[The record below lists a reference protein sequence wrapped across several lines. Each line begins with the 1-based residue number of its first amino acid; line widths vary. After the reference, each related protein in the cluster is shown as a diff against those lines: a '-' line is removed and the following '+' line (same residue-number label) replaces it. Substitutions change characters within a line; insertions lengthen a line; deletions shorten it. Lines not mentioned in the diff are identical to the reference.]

1 MRCFWKGFLKM
12 ANREFYSTEAEQQV
26 VGCLMLK
33 PELCEE
39 IGAKV
44 QASDF
49 SDADLGDLYLM
60 ILALHAKGIRPDAVS
75 LSDYKQSLPS
85 GESTIYLAGMIQS
98 SVVSAANAKHYAKIV
113 MDRALARR
121 TFSAIQSM
129 LDQLNEPGD
138 ISALIGQW
146 QQTLLD
152 LSSSDGSPDV
162 YTYADILPALIDMV
176 DERYNGKEPEGVSF
190 DLPDLDAIIKK
201 LRPGNL
207 VVIAGKPGTGK
218 TVLGTTL
225 ADKVSI
231 KSGDGAMVFS
241 LEMSKE
247 ELTNRS
253 LCAIGSIDKTKMDT
267 GKLDD
272 DDWPRLTS
280 AVNTLSM
287 ADVRICERPALT
299 FSRLCNIARF
309 QHRAKKLALIV
320 IDYLTL
326 IRPDANSRHASR
338 SAEIGSFTRG
348 LKALAKEL
356 GIPVVVLA
364 QLNRA
369 ADGRADARPR
379 LSDLRDSGE
388 IEQDADVVILG
399 YRDDKSEEGK
409 SGLTEWDV
417 AKCRHA
423 KPGICRLQFQ
433 GHHQRFVSA
442 EKSDAYSYE
451 RNARKTKSAMAD
463 FVPGEF

>member
-1 MRCFWKGFLKM
+1 MSQ
-12 ANREFYSTEAEQQV
+12 REYYSTEAEQHV
-26 VGCLMLK
+26 IGCLMLK

-44 QASDF
+44 QGSDF
-49 SDADLGDLYLM
+49 CDEDLGSLYLM
-60 ILALHAKGIRPDAVS
+60 TLALHAKGVRPDAIS

-85 GESTIYLAGMIQS
+85 GESTLYVAGMIQAN
-98 SVVSAANAKHYAKIV
+98 VVSAANAKHYAKIV
-113 MDRALARR
+113 MERALARR
-121 TFSAIQSM
+121 TYESVQGM
-129 LDQLNEPGD
+129 LTQLDEPGD
-138 ISALIGQW
+138 ISTLIGQW
-146 QQTLLD
+146 QQRLLD

-162 YTYADILPALIDMV
+162 YTYADILPGVIDMV
-176 DERYNGKEPEGVSF
+176 DERFNGKEPEGVSF

-225 ADKVSI
+225 ADKVAI
-231 KSGDGAMVFS
+231 KTGVGGLIFS

-253 LCAIGSIDKTKMDT
+253 LCAIGSIDKSKMDA

-272 DDWPRLTS
+272 EDWPRLTS
-280 AVNTLSM
+280 AVNTLQM

-309 QHRAKKLALIV
+309 QHRAKKLSLIV

-356 GIPVVVLA
+356 GIPIIVLA

-369 ADGRADARPR
+369 SDARADARPR

-399 YRDDKSEEGK
+399 YRDDKSEAGAQ
-409 SGLTEWDV
+409 GLTEWDV

-423 KPGICRLQFQ
+423 KPGTCRLQFQ
-433 GHHQRFVSA
+433 GQFQRFVSA

-451 RNARKTKSAMAD
+451 RNVRKPKSAMAD
-463 FVPGEF
+463 FQPGGFND

>member
-1 MRCFWKGFLKM
+1 MSQ
-12 ANREFYSTEAEQQV
+12 REYYSTEAEQHV

-49 SDADLGDLYLM
+49 CDEDLGALYLM
-60 ILALHAKGIRPDAVS
+60 TLALHAKGIRPDAVS
-75 LSDYKQSLPS
+75 LSDYKQTLPS
-85 GESTIYLAGMIQS
+85 GEATLYAAGMIQS
-98 SVVSAANAKHYAKIV
+98 HVVSAANAKHYAKIV
-113 MDRALARR
+113 MERALARR
-121 TFSAIQSM
+121 TYESVQGM
-129 LDQLNEPGD
+129 LAQLDEPGD
-138 ISALIGQW
+138 ISTLIGQW
-146 QQTLLD
+146 QQRLLD

-162 YTYADILPALIDMV
+162 YTYADILPGLIDMV
-176 DERYNGKEPEGVSF
+176 DERFNGKEPEGISF

-207 VVIAGKPGTGK
+207 VVIAGKAGTGK

-225 ADKVSI
+225 ADKVAI
-231 KSGDGAMVFS
+231 KTGAGALIFS

-247 ELTNRS
+247 ELSNRS
-253 LCAIGSIDKTKMDT
+253 ICAIGSIDKTKLDT

-272 DDWPRLTS
+272 DDWPRLTA
-280 AVNTLSM
+280 AVNTMQM

-299 FSRLCNIARF
+299 FSRICNIARF
-309 QHRAKKLALIV
+309 QHRAKKLAVLV

-356 GIPVVVLA
+356 GIPVIVLA

-369 ADGRADARPR
+369 ADARADARPR

-399 YRDDKSEEGK
+399 YRDDKSEAGAA
-409 SGLTEWDV
+409 GLTEWDV

-423 KPGICRLQFQ
+423 KPGTCRLQFQ
-433 GHHQRFVSA
+433 GQYQRFVSA

-451 RNARKTKSAMAD
+451 RSARKPKSAMDD
-463 FVPGEF
+463 FKPGGFNDF